1 MSLQNLQEEI
11 IRIVLKTTKVRVF
24 TMRTIVARLNKTASR
39 L

>member
-11 IRIVLKTTKVRVF
+11 RIVLKRTKVSVF